1 MQWLTPVLSDED
13 EVHRRLK
20 RVRAQTDRR
29 SKPDLWK
36 ELDQA
41 ISALE
46 SKGVGQVEVAPSTDL
61 TAVFERILNS
71 QAGDA

>member
-1 MQWLTPVLSDED
+1 MHWMTPVLSDED

-20 RVRAQTDRR
+20 RARAHTDRR

-46 SKGVGQVEVAPSTDL
+46 SKGVGQVDVGRSADLDEVS
-61 TAVFERILNS
+61 ERILNS